1 MKHISCRKAYNS
13 LRKYRK
19 ARGLTQ
25 KEVSLIL
32 GLKSECIVSQWE
44 IGRSLPRTLNVLK
57 LAILYRTMADA
68 LFIDLRRALQK
79 DILQTEER
87 ILQHKFS
94 SRNDSKKQ
102 K

>member
-1 MKHISCRKAYNS
+1 MKNIDYGVHNS

-32 GLKSECIVSQWE
+32 GVKSEGLVSRWE
-44 IGRSLPRTLNVLK
+44 IGRSLPKTVNVLK

-68 LFIDLRRALQK
+68 LYVDLRRELQK
-79 DILQTEER
+79 DILKAEEK
-87 ILQHKFS
+87 ILNNQQY
-94 SRNDSKKQ
+94 D
-102 K
+102 

>member
-1 MKHISCRKAYNS
+1 MKHIDYHRIHNS

-32 GLKSECIVSQWE
+32 GLKSEGIVSRWE
-44 IGRSLPRTLNVLK
+44 IGRSLPKTLNVLK

-79 DILQTEER
+79 DIFEAEE
-87 ILQHKFS
+87 KFLK
-94 SRNDSKKQ
+94 NKHHDQ
-102 K
+102 GEL

>member
-1 MKHISCRKAYNS
+1 MKHIDYHRIHNS

-32 GLKSECIVSQWE
+32 GLKSEGFVSRWE
-44 IGRSLPRTLNVLK
+44 TGRSLPKTINVLK
-57 LAILYRTMADA
+57 LAMLYRTMADA

-79 DILQTEER
+79 DVRKAEEKILKN
-87 ILQHKFS
+87 QHYG
-94 SRNDSKKQ
+94 
-102 K
+102 

>member
-1 MKHISCRKAYNS
+1 MKHIEHHRIHNS

-32 GLKSECIVSQWE
+32 GIKSEGIVSRWE

-68 LFIDLRRALQK
+68 LFIDLRRTLQK
-79 DILQTEER
+79 DIFQTEER

-94 SRNDSKKQ
+94 SQNDSKK
-102 K
+102 

>member
-1 MKHISCRKAYNS
+1 MKHIDYHRIHNS

-32 GLKSECIVSQWE
+32 GLKSEGIVSRWE
-44 IGRSLPRTLNVLK
+44 VGRSLPRTLNVLK

-68 LFIDLRRALQK
+68 LFIDLRRALQGDVLK
-79 DILQTEER
+79 AEKGVLHQKILS
-87 ILQHKFS
+87 K
-94 SRNDSKKQ
+94 NDTKR
-102 K
+102 

>member
-1 MKHISCRKAYNS
+1 MKHIDYHRVHNS

-32 GLKSECIVSQWE
+32 GVRSEGIVSKWE
-44 IGRSLPRTLNVLK
+44 IGRSLPETVNVLK

-68 LFIDLRRALQK
+68 LFADLRRELQK
-79 DILQTEER
+79 EILRAEEK
-87 ILQHKFS
+87 ILNNRQYG
-94 SRNDSKKQ
+94 
-102 K
+102 